1 MSRAT
6 QRWLA
11 FAGAGLRRLGTRL
24 SRALLVDESVARE
37 EAAAERAAAHELA
50 DRAAVLRG
58 GVAKAAQLQA
68 YFEGPGLSAD
78 AGARATLAVLWDHAP
93 ADEPAAIRRV
103 IEEDLGAPP
112 EQRFATWDA
121 RPLAAASLG
130 QVHAATAGDGARL
143 AVKVQYP
150 AVAAALR
157 DDVTSNRLVRRLA
170 GAGLGGGLSP
180 EAVAALARSLL
191 GELDYRA
198 EGRHLEAFGA
208 AYAGDATIVIPR
220 FYPAL
225 SSGRVLTME
234 RLEGASLAALAASG
248 SAAERS
254 AVAATLF
261 RFAFG
266 APLRHG
272 LLNADPNPGNYLAL
286 DAAAGRVGF
295 LDFGCCE
302 AVPAALRE
310 ADRDLWYAMVVRD
323 GERLRHA
330 VHRQGL
336 LGDAKVLDTS
346 TFRAWEASLAG
357 PFLARGPRA
366 LRAEDV
372 RELARL
378 TSQMV
383 RSHGMAL
390 PPAALMLWRQ
400 RLGALSVIAHLAP
413 ELDFRLA
420 LCGLLDD
427 GHHPVPLAQRYP

>member
-1 MSRAT
+1 MSRARK
-6 QRWLA
+6 RWLA

-37 EAAAERAAAHELA
+37 EALAEQAAAHELA
-50 DRAAVLRG
+50 GRAAVLRG

-68 YFEGPGLSAD
+68 YFEGPGLSSD

-93 ADEPAAIRRV
+93 GDEPAAIRAV

-112 EQRFATWDA
+112 ERRFATWDE

-130 QVHAATAGDGARL
+130 QVHAATASDGSRL

-157 DDVTSNRLVRRLA
+157 DDVASTRLVRRLA
-170 GAGLGGGLSP
+170 GAELGSGLSD
-180 EAVAALARSLL
+180 EAVAALAASLL

-198 EGRHLEAFGA
+198 EGRHLQAFGA
-208 AYAGDATIVIPR
+208 AYAGDPSIVIPR
-220 FYPAL
+220 FHPSL
-225 SSGRVLTME
+225 SSGRVLTMD
-234 RLEGASLAALAASG
+234 RLEGGSLAALAASG

-266 APLRHG
+266 APLLHG
-272 LLNADPNPGNYLAL
+272 LLNADPNPGNYLVL

-295 LDFGCCE
+295 LDFGSCE
-302 AVPAALRE
+302 TVPEDLRR
-310 ADRDLWYAMVVRD
+310 ADRDLFHAMVVRD
-323 GERLRHA
+323 GELLRHA
-330 VHRQGL
+330 VFHQGL

-357 PFLARGPRA
+357 PFLTRGARP
-366 LRAEDV
+366 LLAEDV

-378 TSQMV
+378 TSQLV
-383 RSHGMAL
+383 RSRGMAL

-400 RLGALSVIAHLAP
+400 RLGALSVIAHLSP
-413 ELDFRLA
+413 TLDLRLA